1 MYKKNEIQEYDAA
14 TYVKLF
20 GHSALKIYLNYR
32 PYLKEM
38 LSELKKNDFELM
50 LFSFHNAKYLQE
62 VAATLQKD
70 EAYFDFLINKEHLYF
85 DRDLD
90 LHILDLNILLGTGR
104 DLKDIIVISN
114 STCRHLI

>member
-1 MYKKNEIQEYDAA
+1 MTTMYKKNEIQEYDAA

-20 GHSALKIYLNYR
+20 GHSALKVRTYGFLIHFQIYLNYR

-62 VAATLQKD
+62 VAATL
-70 EAYFDFLINKEHLYF
+70 
-85 DRDLD
+85 
-90 LHILDLNILLGTGR
+90 
-104 DLKDIIVISN
+104 
-114 STCRHLI
+114 

>member
-1 MYKKNEIQEYDAA
+1 
-14 TYVKLF
+14 
-20 GHSALKIYLNYR
+20 
-32 PYLKEM
+32 M

-70 EAYFDFLINKEHLYF
+70 EPYFDFLINKEHLYF
-85 DRDLD
+85 DRELD
-90 LHILDLNILLGTGR
+90 LRILDLNILLGTGR

-114 STCRHLI
+114 STCRHLV